1 MTLQSWLPSWPS
13 HRREDAGPFA
23 ELHKQMDELFDDWAR
38 SVRPPVAT
46 RREAGLLRP
55 TIDVSETDEAFK
67 VIAELPGVE
76 EQDVDVTV
84 SDDRLT
90 IKAEK
95 RKESEEKG
103 EHFHRVERSYGTF
116 ERSMSLPRGV
126 DTDNVNAQM
135 KNGMLTVTIPKTP
148 SMEEHTRKIAVKK
161 SS

>member
-148 SMEEHTRKIAVKK
+148 SMKEHTRKIEVKK